1 MSMPGFSAD
10 ASLYEGTTY
19 HAIAHARAPFAG
31 SQAGVVVPARPY
43 CGNCPD
49 ILDRCSQNG
58 WKPTGL
64 CNMCYYGNC
73 YTEPFPS

>member
-1 MSMPGFSAD
+1 MSLPGFSAG
-10 ASLYEGTTY
+10 ASLYRGQVRY
-19 HAIAHARAPFAG
+19 VSHLKGGRISDSRA
-31 SQAGVVVPARPY
+31 SVVVPARPY
-43 CGNCPD
+43 CGNCPG
-49 ILDRCSQNG
+49 ILDRCYRNG